1 MTSLSDDNRITEDK
15 EDKDW
20 NEAALAE
27 LVGLESKA
35 REENTNYHTSFDDN
49 NVITQGDL
57 FDSPTTNPHENKTER
72 SLAKKPLPKL
82 GLVGV
87 GLLAVFGIGGLA
99 LSSMMGVKK
108 PNLSNPLAKSSTEN
122 TTSIVAKKTDENQ
135 EGKLKTQLALASQA
149 EDLKAI
155 DSRAKDKKREG
166 VKPGEKE
173 QKTTPTPTP
182 NSTTIKPVDSTP
194 TTSYHPPPPTPV
206 AYSPPPRSPSPSPP
220 RSPSPPTP
228 VAYPPPTRSPSPP
241 PQESPKPL
249 PSADSSEQWHRLAML
264 GSYGRVEEIGVQGER
279 IQGENISQNS
289 PPLSPQP
296 ASSGMAQ
303 QPISPEISSPPPV
316 VIADDEDRVLRG
328 ITVKRLIPGTV
339 ASAFLSTS
347 LVWADE
353 SQIDNF
359 STQKS
364 QFEKSQS
371 GNFTT
376 EKYQLSNYQL
386 GNYSTEKSPA
396 ANYQFDNSS
405 TVKSQTEKSQT
416 EKSQANEKYFVVTL
430 AESLVDVDGNEAIR
444 AGEQIVF
451 RITAVSSNGLVTAT
465 AVSLIDE
472 QGIERP
478 LPAGA
483 ITVQR
488 DSEKP
493 LLAEGLFDSGGQ
505 IASMDF
511 GIAGL
516 GAVAK
521 IGEIL
526 NRPKQQQQQSIS
538 GSQISTTTSSTTGN
552 PNIIGAVMEGAAT
565 PVLESIQKRNQEA
578 IERLSEQENV
588 WFLPVGESVQVIV
601 TKPFDL

>member
-1 MTSLSDDNRITEDK
+1 MTSLSDKNTTTEDK

-35 REENTNYHTSFDDN
+35 REENTDYHTSFDDN

-57 FDSPTTNPHENKTER
+57 FDSPTTNPHENQTER

-108 PNLSNPLAKSSTEN
+108 PNLSNSLAKSSTEN
-122 TTSIVAKKTDENQ
+122 KTSIVAKKTDENQ

-173 QKTTPTPTP
+173 QKTTPTPTQSP
-182 NSTTIKPVDSTP
+182 TTIKPIDSTP
-194 TTSYHPPPPTPV
+194 TTSYHPPPPTSVAYSPPVRFPSPPTPV
-206 AYSPPPRSPSPSPP
+206 AYPPPPRSPSPSPP

-241 PQESPKPL
+241 PQESRKPL
-249 PSADSSEQWHRLAML
+249 PSEDSSEQWNRLAML

-289 PPLSPQP
+289 PPLSQHP
-296 ASSGMAQ
+296 ASSGIAQ

-316 VIADDEDRVLRG
+316 VIVSDEDRVLRG

-347 LVWADE
+347 LVWVDE
-353 SQIDNF
+353 SQSENF

-364 QFEKSQS
+364 QFKKSQS
-371 GNFTT
+371 DNFTT
-376 EKYQLSNYQL
+376 EKSQSDNF
-386 GNYSTEKSPA
+386 STEKS
-396 ANYQFDNSS
+396 QS
-405 TVKSQTEKSQT
+405 EKSQI
-416 EKSQANEKYFVVTL
+416 EKYFVVTL
-430 AESLVDVDGNEAIR
+430 AESLVDVDGNEAIH
-444 AGEQIVF
+444 AAQQIVF
-451 RITAVSSNGLVTAT
+451 SITAVSTNGLVTAT

-478 LPAGA
+478 LPSGA

-493 LLAEGLFDSGGQ
+493 LLAEGLFDPGGE

-516 GAVAK
+516 GAVAQ

-538 GSQISTTTSSTTGN
+538 GTQISTTTSSTTGN

-578 IERLSEQENV
+578 IERLSEQKNV
-588 WFLPVGESVQVIV
+588 WFLPIGESVQVIV
-601 TKPFDL
+601 TQPFDL